1 MLQFITHCTEQY
13 GYVEGAVAALNGGC
27 KWIQLRM
34 KGATPEQVKEAAAQ
48 LKPLCKEHDAI
59 LLLDDYVEF
68 VAELDVDGVHLGK
81 NDMPIDEARK
91 VLGEKYIIGGT
102 ANTFDDIV
110 MHIKRG
116 ADYVG
121 VGPFRYTET
130 KQNLS
135 PILGLEGYKN
145 IVTQCKEAG
154 IEIPIVAIGGIEIAD
169 LPALMATGIS
179 GIAVSGV
186 ILRAENPEQT
196 TQHIIETLNNAKYG
210 R

>member
-1 MLQFITHCTEQY
+1 MLQFITHRTERY
-13 GYVEGAVAALNGGC
+13 GYIEGAVEALNGGC

-34 KGATPEQVKEAAAQ
+34 KGATPDEVRAAVAQ
-48 LKPLCKEHDAI
+48 LKPLCKKHEAI
-59 LLLDDYVEF
+59 LLLDDYVEL

-91 VLGEKYIIGGT
+91 ILGEKYIIGGT
-102 ANTFDDIV
+102 ANTFDDVV
-110 MHIKRG
+110 MHMKKG

-121 VGPFRYTET
+121 VGPFRYTDT

-169 LPALMATGIS
+169 LSALMATGIS
-179 GIAVSGV
+179 GVAVSGV
-186 ILRAENPEQT
+186 ILRAENPVQT
-196 TQHIIETLNNAKYG
+196 TQNIIETLNTAKYG

>member
-1 MLQFITHCTEQY
+1 MLQFITHRTERY
-13 GYVEGAVAALNGGC
+13 GYIEGAVEALNGGC

-34 KGATPEQVKEAAAQ
+34 KGATPDEVRAAVAQ
-48 LKPLCKEHDAI
+48 LKPLCKEHEAI
-59 LLLDDYVEF
+59 LLLDDYVEL

-91 VLGEKYIIGGT
+91 ILGEKYIIGGT
-102 ANTFDDIV
+102 SNTFDDVV
-110 MHIKRG
+110 MHVKKG

-121 VGPFRYTET
+121 VGPFRYTDT

-169 LPALMATGIS
+169 LSALMATGIS
-179 GIAVSGV
+179 GVAVSGV
-186 ILRAENPEQT
+186 ILRAENPVQT
-196 TQHIIETLNNAKYG
+196 TQNIIETLNTAKYG